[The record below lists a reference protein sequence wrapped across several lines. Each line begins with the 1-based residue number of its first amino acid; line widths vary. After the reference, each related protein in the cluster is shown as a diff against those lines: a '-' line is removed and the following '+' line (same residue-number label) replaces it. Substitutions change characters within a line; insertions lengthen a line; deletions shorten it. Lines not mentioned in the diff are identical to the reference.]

1 VHDVLPHDHGDPV
14 NIHHLEL
21 FYHVAKHGGISEAV
35 RRMPYGIQQPAVS
48 GQILRLEDDLE
59 VRLFQRRPFTLTPAG
74 RELLEFI
81 EPFFSKIEATRTR
94 LRGEVA
100 QQLRL
105 AAPSAILRDHLPKL
119 LEQHRSAFPK
129 LRMSLH
135 DANQATA
142 EALLRKQDVDLAIT
156 ELEGRPSAGI
166 QCCELL
172 KLRLHLLAPQ
182 RHRIRSASDLWKQD
196 EIGDPLICMPSIE
209 AITKLFR
216 QGLQQIS
223 VNWPTSVEVSSLDLI
238 PSYVRAGF
246 GIGVSVAVPGERP
259 PPKIRQLPL
268 PNFPPL
274 VIAALWQGKL
284 PPVAHAFLEKIKAH
298 AREVMQTAATR

>member
-1 VHDVLPHDHGDPV
+1 V
-14 NIHHLEL
+14 NIHYLEL

-48 GQILRLEDDLE
+48 GQILRLEDDLG

-74 RELLEFI
+74 RELLEFV
-81 EPFFSKIEATRTR
+81 EPFFGKIEETRAR
-94 LRGEVA
+94 LRGEAA
-100 QQLRL
+100 QRLRL

-119 LEQHRSAFPK
+119 LEQHRRAFPK

-142 EALLRKQDVDLAIT
+142 EALLRKQNVDLAIT
-156 ELEGRPSAGI
+156 ELEGQPSAGI
-166 QCCELL
+166 HCNELL

-182 RHRIRSASDLWKQD
+182 TRRIRSAAELWKQD
-196 EIGDPLICMPSIE
+196 EIVDPLICMPPIE

-216 QGLQQIS
+216 QGLQRIS
-223 VNWPTSVEVSSLDLI
+223 VNWSTSVEVSSLDLI
-238 PSYVRAGF
+238 PSYVRAGL
-246 GIGVSVAVPGERP
+246 GIGVSVAVPGEKP
-259 PPKIRQLPL
+259 PAKIRQLPL

-284 PPVAHAFLEKIKAH
+284 PPVAQEFFEKIKAH
-298 AREVMQTAATR
+298 ARQLMQTATSR